1 MLNITIP
8 LFPLNGAILFP
19 GSSLPLNIFE
29 KKYLDMIDFSL
40 SSERLI
46 GMIQQ
51 QQNGNL
57 YKIGCVGKINS
68 FSETND
74 GRYIVNLVGKDFYS
88 IISEVPNEHK
98 FTIAKVEIHS
108 KRNQYNEKKLEKVDK
123 LELAEVF
130 KRYAMEKKI
139 QIDFN
144 LLNEI
149 EDENLVNFIAMSCP
163 FSVADKQMLLETFDI
178 KLINKKLI
186 NLFKFYLEDEKISK
200 IIN

>member
-1 MLNITIP
+1 
-8 LFPLNGAILFP
+8 
-19 GSSLPLNIFE
+19 
-29 KKYLDMIDFSL
+29 
-40 SSERLI
+40 
-46 GMIQQ
+46 
-51 QQNGNL
+51 
-57 YKIGCVGKINS
+57 
-68 FSETND
+68 
-74 GRYIVNLVGKDFYS
+74 
-88 IISEVPNEHK
+88 
-98 FTIAKVEIHS
+98 
-108 KRNQYNEKKLEKVDK
+108 
-123 LELAEVF
+123 
-130 KRYAMEKKI
+130 MEKKI